1 MSNVVNFD
9 KVGLTRAGGSILN
22 NIDWRVESDHRWV
35 ILGPNG
41 AGKTSLLR
49 IAAAQLQPT
58 SGAATVLGELLGETD
73 VFELRTRIGFASTA
87 LTNQIPNTE
96 TVLDTVMTASHGVT
110 GRWREAYD
118 SVDERRALRVL
129 SEWHL
134 AGYEN
139 RNFGTLSD
147 GERKRVQIA
156 RAVMTD
162 PELLLLDEPVA
173 SLDLGQ
179 RETTLDLLTGFA
191 RSDFA
196 PAMVMVTHHIE
207 EIPQGFTHALLIQNG
222 ETVLQG
228 QIDEVIT
235 SRNVSELF
243 GVEVTIN
250 KLGDRF
256 AVSR

>member
-9 KVGLTRAGGSILN
+9 KVSLTRAGNSILN
-22 NIDWRVESDHRWV
+22 NTDWRVDADQRWV

-58 SGAATVLGELLGETD
+58 SGAATVLGELLGEAN

-96 TVLDTVMTASHGVT
+96 SVLDTVMTASYGVT
-110 GRWREAYD
+110 GRWRETYD

-129 SEWHL
+129 SEWRL
-134 AGYEN
+134 AGYES
-139 RNFGTLSD
+139 RSFGTLSD

-207 EIPQGFTHALLIQNG
+207 EIPQGFTHAMLMRSG
-222 ETVLQG
+222 ESVMQG
-228 QIDEVIT
+228 RIDDVIT
-235 SRNVSELF
+235 SGNVSDLF
-243 GVEVTIN
+243 GVSVTIN